1 MVKKMCM
8 MMVFLLCIPSVSA
21 FVVDDDFSV
30 QVDVHENTM
39 TTSDGI
45 TLAQESLEFQK
56 LFINP
61 NFPTER
67 DMYLSTAQGVY
78 LNRQYDAN
86 FFEHEAL
93 TELFPHGFT
102 EVKFDGSYKST
113 GIMLAYD
120 SEHLYVSYNRGDSW
134 TEKTPEIS
142 EDILFA
148 NFGPKFSLNPQIYFI
163 TESGLYRM
171 NESSGEIEQLVE
183 SVEPGAVKN
192 FRYVPTQLVDNIF
205 YVVNGDT
212 LLKTED
218 YGDTWLEYQ
227 FPAAIRDFEIKQKTL
242 TDGHLMVLTEENKV
256 YYATDGMTFYELDIP
271 EEISFIYAVDYI
283 ILTDLGFYVTY
294 DNGEVWQKMDY
305 DPDKITAVKDY
316 DFALDGVSQSLYMI
330 NGNTLYRDPDNK
342 EVFYEYMGGLEQPDT
357 YALQGTAT
365 SVSLLEVSADQFPES
380 YYVTDAMLIA
390 DGDLND
396 QTMDFYMTAD
406 GENWESVEPGVTHT
420 FTYPGRD
427 LRWKVEMSTV
437 DPSVTPVLREVSV
450 DYGMEEMEGCAGFTD
465 IAFNDPYCPAI
476 QYVKDQGIFSGYPDG
491 TFGADLEINRAETV
505 KVITEGFN
513 YEMLE
518 DDGTDLGFS
527 DTELGAWYMGY
538 LNTAQTAGIIE
549 GYSDGTFRP
558 ADVVNYVEMMKI
570 FLETADAELTETTEG
585 EWYQKYVDFATA
597 NELTVYEDL
606 NAGMKRADVAQLF
619 YDWSMM

>member
-1 MVKKMCM
+1 MMCLFCM
-8 MMVFLLCIPSVSA
+8 PSVSA
-21 FVVDDDFSV
+21 FVINDDFSV
-30 QVDVHENTM
+30 QIDAHENTM
-39 TTSDGI
+39 DTVDGI
-45 TLAQESLEFQK
+45 TLAQESLEFKK

-67 DMYLSTAQGVY
+67 DMYLSTEQGVF

-86 FFEHEAL
+86 FFKHESL
-93 TELFPHGFT
+93 TDLFPHGFT
-102 EVKFDGSYKST
+102 EVKFDGSYKTT

-120 SEHLYVSYNRGDSW
+120 SEHVYVSYNRGDSW
-134 TEKTPEIS
+134 TEKTPDTS
-142 EDILFA
+142 EAILFA
-148 NFGPKFSLNPQIYFI
+148 NFGPKFSLNPQLYFI

-171 NESSGEIEQLVE
+171 NESSGDIEQLVE

-205 YVVNGDT
+205 YVANGDT

-227 FPAAIRDFEIKQKTL
+227 FPAGIRDFEIKQKTL
-242 TDGHLMVLTEENKV
+242 TDGHLMVLTEENRI

-294 DNGEVWQKMDY
+294 DDGEDWQKMDY
-305 DPDKITAVKDY
+305 DPAKTNAVKDY
-316 DFALDGVSQSLYMI
+316 DFALDGASQSLYMI

-342 EVFYEYMGGLEQPDT
+342 EVFNEYMGGLEQPDT
-357 YALQGTAT
+357 YVMQGTAT
-365 SVSLLEVSADQFPES
+365 SVNLLDVSTEQFPES
-380 YYVTDAMLIA
+380 YHVTDAMLVA

-396 QTMDFYMTAD
+396 QTMDFSMTAD
-406 GENWESVEPGVTHT
+406 GEHWEAVEPGIAHT
-420 FTYPGRD
+420 FEYPGQD
-427 LRWKVEMSTV
+427 LRWKVEMETTDSA
-437 DPSVTPVLREVSV
+437 VTPVLRQVEI
-450 DYGMEEMEGCAGFTD
+450 DYGMEEMEGCAGFPD
-465 IAFNDPYCPAI
+465 VALDDPYCPAI
-476 QYVKDQGIFSGYPDG
+476 EYVKNQGIFSGYPDG
-491 TFGADLEINRAETV
+491 TFGADIEINRAETV

-527 DTELGAWYMGY
+527 DVELGAWYMGY
-538 LNTAQTAGIIE
+538 LNTAQTAEIIE
-549 GYSDGTFRP
+549 GYGDGTFKP
-558 ADVVNYVEMMKI
+558 DDVVNYVEMMKI
-570 FLETADAELTETTEG
+570 FLETAEADLTEPVG
-585 EWYQKYVDFATA
+585 EDAWYQHYIDFATE
-597 NELTVYEDL
+597 NGLTVYEDL
-606 NAGMKRADVAQLF
+606 DAGMKRADVAQLF